1 MLTDGVRKM
10 LDALWCFVASRVRQ
24 LVFDPVLTGDNYK
37 IISKLAVIFTLE
49 AVREPATAKK
59 YKHSAVSLFQHFAAS
74 IFVKDIR

>member
-1 MLTDGVRKM
+1 MLVDGARKM

-49 AVREPATAKK
+49 AVREPTIAKK

>member
-1 MLTDGVRKM
+1 M

-37 IISKLAVIFTLE
+37 IISKLAVMFTTE
-49 AVREPATAKK
+49 AIRDRAIAKK

-74 IFVKDIR
+74 VLVKDIR